1 MAIER
6 YELMREPKRSS
17 GGGVFWVVIVLM
29 ITLVGL
35 IAFNGGGNILLRSPS
50 HFALTAAKA

>member
-6 YELMREPKRSS
+6 YELLREPKRSS
-17 GGGVFWVVIVLM
+17 GGGVFWVIIVLM
-29 ITLVGL
+29 VALVGL
-35 IAFNGGGNILLRSPS
+35 IAFNGGANIRLHSPS

>member
-6 YELMREPKRSS
+6 YELIPEPKRSS

-29 ITLVGL
+29 ITLVCR
-35 IAFNGGGNILLRSPS
+35 IAVNGGANIWLRSPS

>member
-6 YELMREPKRSS
+6 YELIREPKRSS

-29 ITLVGL
+29 ITLMGL
-35 IAFNGGGNILLRSPS
+35 IAFNGGLRSPS
-50 HFALTAAKA
+50 HFALNAAKA

>member
-6 YELMREPKRSS
+6 YELIPEPKRSS

-29 ITLVGL
+29 ITLGGL
-35 IAFNGGGNILLRSPS
+35 IASHGGANIWLRSPS
-50 HFALTAAKA
+50 HFALTAAKP

>member
-6 YELMREPKRSS
+6 YELIPEPKRSS

-29 ITLVGL
+29 VTLVGL
-35 IAFNGGGNILLRSPS
+35 IALNGGANIRLHSPS

>member
-1 MAIER
+1 MHRVSTER
-6 YELMREPKRSS
+6 YERRRF
-17 GGGVFWVVIVLM
+17 GGGEVFCLVIVLM

-35 IAFNGGGNILLRSPS
+35 IAFNGGANIRLHSPS